1 MKKQYG
7 PSPKSRRRK
16 ERRRFPRHPWT
27 LPTRVKTFRQEVSEG
42 SLLNVGRG
50 GGLLTTRASLSVG
63 DLLQLRI
70 PFGREEHPRSTLLPG
85 KVVWSV
91 SEGRGKDRF
100 GVLFLESQGDH
111 FERLRRY
118 QEFIHSKGVAKT
130 LGVRFIDLNP
140 SMVEKRALNY
150 VNRDLAFSLNCMPV
164 KLRGERLMVAMV
176 DPGDSKALE
185 RLQFFSQCKVVPL
198 VATPTAIRSTLVQCW
213 GTRYVPAEADGL
225 HEPEIGQI
233 RRNRRPR
240 ILAIVSST
248 SNLSGPGLAANLTAL
263 LNSDEERAC
272 QIDLQSAGAFSLD
285 RVLET
290 RDENCEWIVLT
301 IPMEKSGFAMDWA
314 IHSDETFLVVS
325 PSHSVKGCLYI
336 ESLFDRFVEIQK
348 DDRAAFRRG
357 MVRRRFLELS
367 VICAEI
373 SHIRE
378 GFRIFKQ
385 IEARVHQAL
394 DMKEPGFDTRLSYVG
409 GILDDER
416 NIRKSEK
423 MGVPITILKPHSPAS
438 KCIIHIAHSLVKP
451 ARERDPRIIVNR
463 SLASRIFG

>member
-1 MKKQYG
+1 
-7 PSPKSRRRK
+7 
-16 ERRRFPRHPWT
+16 
-27 LPTRVKTFRQEVSEG
+27 
-42 SLLNVGRG
+42 LNVGRG
-50 GGLLTTRASLSVG
+50 GGLLTTRENLSVG

-70 PFGREEHPRSTLLPG
+70 PFDREEHPGSTVLPG
-85 KVVWSV
+85 RVVWTASE
-91 SEGRGKDRF
+91 SRGEGRY
-100 GVLFLESQGDH
+100 GVLFLGSQGDH

-118 QEFIHSKGVAKT
+118 QEVIHSKDVAKT
-130 LGVRFIDLNP
+130 LGVRFVDLNP

-150 VNRDLAFSLNCMPV
+150 VNRDLAFSLNCVPV

-176 DPGDSKALE
+176 DPGDSTALE
-185 RLQFFSQCKVVPL
+185 RLQFFSRCKIVPL
-198 VATPTAIRSTLVQCW
+198 VATPSAIRSTLVQCW
-213 GTRYVPAEADGL
+213 GARYVSAGTDGL
-225 HEPEIGQI
+225 HDSVIGQI
-233 RRNRRPR
+233 RQDRRPR

-285 RVLET
+285 RVSGTRNET
-290 RDENCEWIVLT
+290 YEWIVLT

-325 PSHSVKGCLYI
+325 PSHLVKGCLYI

-348 DDRAAFRRG
+348 NYRAAFRRG
-357 MVRRRFLELS
+357 MVRQRFLELS

-373 SHIRE
+373 SHIRQ
-378 GFRIFKQ
+378 GFRIFKR

-423 MGVPITILKPHSPAS
+423 MGVPITVLKPHSPAS
-438 KCIIHIAHSLVKP
+438 QCIIHIAHSLVKP
-451 ARERDPRIIVNR
+451 ARERDPRITVNR
-463 SLASRIFG
+463 SLVSKIFG